1 MHCPSAL
8 FGARTLRFAC
18 AAWLLLAAPASF
30 AQAPTDA
37 PADLRAIVGDRQ
49 LTFYWSPVSGAT
61 GYRYRLKAGNAAY
74 TAWTAVAGAAT
85 SHVATGLTN
94 GTTYKFKV
102 RAVNGNRSGPSSGAI
117 SAVPRAALAA
127 PARLTA
133 TAGDGR
139 ATLSWA
145 AVATATGYDFR
156 QKQAAGAYGTWAAM
170 VLRTATSTTH
180 VITRLRNG
188 IEYTFQVRATRTG
201 EHGPPSPEATAKP
214 EPPCGGATTAAL
226 VRDCKI
232 LLAAKATLDPNGKLN
247 WAREA
252 PLSTWTGV
260 TTGTMG
266 ITALRVPKMGLG
278 GSVPASL
285 GRLVALKALN
295 LSGNDLTR
303 SIPSTLDSLT
313 ELEHL
318 DLSGNRL
325 TGNIPALAALNQLK
339 TLRLND
345 NGLRGAIPGS
355 LGSLSNLEYLVLWGN
370 QLAETLP
377 SQLRNLD
384 KLKDLHLYDNQLRG
398 TMPTWLGSLTALT
411 RLNLGK
417 NDFEGAI
424 PALGG
429 LTKLTALTVGGRG
442 DITSGAVPA
451 WLDRLKNLEYLSLY
465 NVGLTGAIPPSL
477 GGLTKLKTLS
487 LADNALEGA
496 IPEELND
503 LTRLEALDLHD
514 NQLSKSIPTLSGL
527 TKLKTLTLS
536 GNKLSGNIPAW
547 LGSLRNLELLWLHD
561 NKLEG
566 DIPAQLGNLR
576 ELKHLHLGSNQLTNA
591 IPPALGSLSN
601 LEHLELAVNQ
611 LAETV
616 PGQLANLSKLK
627 TLQLQNNRLHGTI
640 PTWLGSLTAME
651 RMNLGSND
659 FTGAIPA
666 LGRLTKLRELTLG
679 GRGVMSSGAVPTWL
693 ADLKELEYLNL
704 RNVGFTDAI
713 PSTLASLTALTYLG
727 LAYNQFEGTIP
738 DALGDLPKLATLYLM
753 DNRLTG
759 CIPSSLASHAD
770 TINPQQGGRNLC
782 VASASGGAAENTA
795 SSARANGVIASRV
808 RGPSSSTG
816 PLAAPSVP
824 PAGAMRMA
832 AATEAL
838 YGEPLR
844 LPLASLIQ
852 PSDGGE
858 LAWRASSS
866 DEAIATVRIVA
877 GDLVVEPEPGTEG
890 VVLVALS
897 ATDADGQT
905 TTVRFEVRVEF
916 YWPSLWTR
924 WPAIVR
930 GQP

>member
-1 MHCPSAL
+1 MTKSNVHCPSAS
-8 FGARTLRFAC
+8 FGARTLRFIC
-18 AAWLLLAAPASF
+18 AAWFLLAAPASF
-30 AQAPTDA
+30 AQAPTVA
-37 PADLRAIVGDRQ
+37 PADLRAVVGDRQ
-49 LTFYWSPVSGAT
+49 LTFHWSPVSGAT

-102 RAVNGNRSGPSSGAI
+102 RAVNGNRNGPSSGAI

-133 TAGDGR
+133 TAGDGQ

-180 VITRLRNG
+180 VVTGLRNG
-188 IEYTFQVRATRTG
+188 TEYTFQVRATRTG
-201 EHGPPSPEATAKP
+201 EQGPASPEAAVKP
-214 EPPCGGATTAAL
+214 ERPCGGATTTAL
-226 VRDCKI
+226 ARDCET
-232 LLAAKATLDPNGKLN
+232 LLAVKATLDPNGLLN

-260 TTGTMG
+260 TARTTG
-266 ITALRVPKMGLG
+266 IIALQVPKKGLG

-285 GRLVALKALN
+285 GRLVELKTLN
-295 LSGNDLTR
+295 LSINGLTG
-303 SIPSTLDSLT
+303 SIPSTLNALT
-313 ELEHL
+313 KLEHL
-318 DLSGNRL
+318 ELGGNRL
-325 TGNIPALAALNQLK
+325 KGTIPSLAALTQ
-339 TLRLND
+339 
-345 NGLRGAIPGS
+345 
-355 LGSLSNLEYLVLWGN
+355 LEYLLLWGN
-370 QLAETLP
+370 QLEGTLP
-377 SQLRNLD
+377 GQLANLH
-384 KLKDLHLYDNQLRG
+384 KLKNLHLYGNRLDG
-398 TMPTWLGSLTALT
+398 TMPTWLGSLTALEY
-411 RLNLGK
+411 LNLGE
-417 NDFEGAI
+417 NDFTGAI
-424 PALGG
+424 PSLGG
-429 LTKLTALTVGGRG
+429 LTKLKVLTLGGRG
-442 DITSGAVPA
+442 AATGGAVPT
-451 WLDRLKNLEYLSLY
+451 WLDGLKDLERLSLY
-465 NVGLTGAIPPSL
+465 NVGLTDGIPSSL
-477 GGLTKLKTLS
+477 GGLTKLKTLNLRGNS
-487 LADNALEGA
+487 LTDAIPASLNALTKLEVL
-496 IPEELND
+496 EL
-503 LTRLEALDLHD
+503 RD
-514 NQLSKSIPTLSGL
+514 NELSKSIPTLSSL

-536 GNKLSGNIPAW
+536 GNKLSGSIPTW

-566 DIPAQLGNLR
+566 GIPAQLGSLGKLKDLQLSSNL
-576 ELKHLHLGSNQLTNA
+576 LTNA

-601 LEHLELAVNQ
+601 LEYLELAVNQ
-611 LAETV
+611 LEGLV

-627 TLQLQNNRLHGTI
+627 TLQLQNNRLRGTM

-651 RMNLGSND
+651 RLNLGSND

-727 LAYNQFEGTIP
+727 LAYNQLEGTIP

-759 CIPSSLASHAD
+759 CIPSGLASHAG

-795 SSARANGVIASRV
+795 SGARANGVIASRV

-824 PAGAMRMA
+824 PAGAKQMA
-832 AATEAL
+832 PASSAIAHATEAL
-838 YGEPLR
+838 HGEPLL
-844 LPLASLIQ
+844 LPLASLMQ

-877 GDLVVEPEPGTEG
+877 GNLFVEPEPGAEG

-924 WPAIVR
+924 WPAIV
-930 GQP
+930 GDQP